1 MLHLAAPCPPWLKE
15 EWIAWLGGDRIHELF
30 GGTEGTGATWITGDE
45 WLTHKG
51 SVGKLL
57 GGALVKV
64 VDESGNE
71 LPPNTIGE
79 IYLLPPGGRGSTYH
93 YIGAESSAIEGG
105 WESLGDMG
113 YVDVEGYI
121 YLSDRK
127 TDMILAGGANI
138 YPAEIEAAID
148 AHPKVRSSAVIGLPD
163 DDLGQRVHAIVDVI
177 EPVTDESL
185 TAHLTERLARYKIPR
200 SFEYIDEPLRDD
212 AGKTRR
218 SALLKARIAST

>member
-1 MLHLAAPCPPWLKE
+1 
-15 EWIAWLGGDRIHELF
+15 
-30 GGTEGTGATWITGDE
+30 
-45 WLTHKG
+45 
-51 SVGKLL
+51 
-57 GGALVKV
+57 
-64 VDESGNE
+64 
-71 LPPNTIGE
+71 
-79 IYLLPPGGRGSTYH
+79 
-93 YIGAESSAIEGG
+93 
-105 WESLGDMG
+105 
-113 YVDVEGYI
+113 
-121 YLSDRK
+121 
-127 TDMILAGGANI
+127 MILAGGANI